1 MIGRPSSYTD
11 AKAELICERIAS
23 GETLVA
29 VCRDADM
36 PTERTVYNWLDK
48 NENFFRDY
56 ERARERQAERWAAEI
71 VELADSVLGE
81 RDSSPA
87 VHAARLAVDARKWVV
102 SRLLPK
108 KYGDRVGVES
118 SGNITV
124 RVVQGLGD
132 DV

>member
-1 MIGRPSSYTD
+1 MPRICYSD
-11 AKAELICERIAS
+11 ELAEAICRRIAI
-23 GETLVA
+23 GESMVSI
-29 VCRDADM
+29 CRDPEMPGLAAVYDWLTQHQRFADIY
-36 PTERTVYNWLDK
+36 T
-48 NENFFRDY
+48 
-56 ERARERQAERWAAEI
+56 RAREQQAEHYADEI
-71 VELADSVLGE
+71 VEIANSVAGE

-87 VHAARLAVDARKWVV
+87 VHAARLNIDARKWVAAK
-102 SRLLPK
+102 LLPK